1 MPVDNAERPV
11 VLTVESRVSDGR
23 AVVSLIG
30 ELDLDGVDLLLTEV
44 RALVDGRTVFAIDVD
59 TESLTFVDSSGLHAI
74 LSAQAAAQAAEIG
87 FRVVSL
93 SPQLTRVVEL
103 TGLAAV
109 LAI

>member
-11 VLTVESRVSDGR
+11 VLTVESRVNDGR
-23 AVVSLIG
+23 AVVSLTG
-30 ELDLDGVDLLLTEV
+30 ELDLDGVDVLYAEV
-44 RALVDGRTVFAIDVD
+44 RALVDGRTCHTIEIDAAA
-59 TESLTFVDSSGLHAI
+59 LTFVDSAGLHAI
-74 LSAQAAAQAAEIG
+74 LSAQAAAQFAEIG